1 MASRIGTLTACALL
15 SGCLV
20 GDTDDDDCTVG
31 KCDGDGNSCSDK
43 RYGNGTCDL
52 QLDCAAPDIDCF
64 VTFDDDAAAATW
76 FAEFEAK
83 WAEEEHREPRKLLG
97 PSDPRWAK
105 TRALLDDGWA
115 AFKANRPVGE
125 LREKRPGLVLLDDS
139 APNAFVAPDLHN
151 GNAGFAVMVQ
161 TGLFETGGSQD
172 GAMGVMMHEFQH
184 VIGLHIVGDTKERTR
199 KFYFAGIEE
208 PLGKFE
214 TDDMVARRYGE
225 TWLAHADDVGRYRE
239 AALRGLPMDGQLVQ
253 MLQAAVGQA
262 GTMQVPACL
271 TARMNLSALANEI
284 AGTADPITGEI
295 VVAANVPSRVDQV
308 MGSLKSACFANFN
321 VDFIGVVAAATGV
334 TAAAIEAQMM
344 PSDVAL
350 VKGKHVV
357 DGFIAIVSDRR
368 AQMRTLEA
376 ELASKVG
383 KQWSKLRYFS
393 TEEDADDVSVLVL
406 RGAKIQPDA
415 IGPFFVSFLLGDG
428 PQRCTAM
435 LARRELPPYG
445 QDLTDDHHSTCWRA
459 HHVRQLAEHDGKS
472 AHVAKS
478 PMPSVAQPRRLPIP
492 RPLRERVAY

>member
-1 MASRIGTLTACALL
+1 MASGIGILTACALL

-20 GDTDDDDCTVG
+20 GDRDDEDCTGG
-31 KCDGDGNSCSDK
+31 KCDGSGNSCGDK

-83 WAEEEHREPRKLLG
+83 WAEEEHREPRKLLT
-97 PSDPRWAK
+97 PADPRWAK

-115 AFKANRPVGE
+115 AFKANRPVGV
-125 LREKRPGLVLLDDS
+125 LRDKRPGLVLLDDP
-139 APNAFVAPDLHN
+139 APNAFVAPDLAT

-184 VIGLHIVGDTKERTR
+184 VIGLHVVGDTKERTR

-214 TDDMVARRYGE
+214 TDDAIARRYGE
-225 TWLAHADDVGRYRE
+225 SWLAFADEGGRYRE
-239 AALRGLPMDGQLVQ
+239 AALRGLPMGGQLVQ
-253 MLQAAVGQA
+253 MLQAAIAQA
-262 GTMQVPACL
+262 GAMQAPACM

-284 AGTADPITGEI
+284 AGTEDPLTGEI
-295 VVAANVPSRVDQV
+295 VVATNVPARVDQV
-308 MGSLKSACFANFN
+308 MATLKSACFAGFD
-321 VDFIGVVAAATGV
+321 VDFIGVIAAATGA
-334 TAAAIEAQMM
+334 TPATIEAQMT
-344 PSDVAL
+344 PSDIAL

-357 DGFIAIVSDRR
+357 DGFSALVSDRR
-368 AQMRTLEA
+368 AQLRTLEA
-376 ELASKVG
+376 ELASKAG

-393 TEEDADDVSVLVL
+393 TEEDADDVSVYVL
-406 RGAKIQPDA
+406 EGANIQPDA
-415 IGPFFVSFLLGDG
+415 IGPYFVSFLPGDG

-445 QDLTDDHHSTCWRA
+445 QNLTDDHHSTCWRA
-459 HHVRQLAEHDGKS
+459 HHVRQLAERDDRS
-472 AHVAKS
+472 AHVARS
-478 PMPSVAQPRRLPIP
+478 PLPSIEKPRRLPIP